1 MTVNAD
7 LVSGT
12 SSIETRAATVED
24 VPAITEIYN
33 QGIEERIATFEAE
46 PRSVEAMEG
55 WLAEHQGRY
64 LAIVAEI
71 DGQVAGWASVGQYRP
86 RECYAGIGEYSIY
99 IHRDFRGKGVG
110 KVLLRAL
117 IAAAAEQGYW
127 KLTSRIFVEN
137 VASRKLCEATG
148 FREVGIYE
156 KHAKLDG
163 VWHDCVIVEYL
174 IPQNID

>member
-1 MTVNAD
+1 MPGISGQTEQITTRLAD
-7 LVSGT
+7 SSDVS
-12 SSIETRAATVED
+12 
-24 VPAITEIYN
+24 AITEIYN
-33 QGIEERIATFEAE
+33 QGIEERIATFESE
-46 PRSVEAMEG
+46 PRSVAAMES

-64 LAIVAEI
+64 LALVAEI
-71 DGQVAGWASVGQYRP
+71 DRQVAGWASVGQYRP

-99 IHRDFRGKGVG
+99 VHRDFRGKGVG

-148 FREVGIYE
+148 FREVGVYE
-156 KHAKLDG
+156 NHAKLDG

-174 IPQNID
+174 IPENIT